1 MDKGKQNIKF
11 FRAKEDVLH
20 LILNVMFGRDTLS
33 DRNYV
38 WLVNSERRSG
48 HVMLTGII
56 DNTYHWSIDEINIIT
71 RIIPH

>member
-1 MDKGKQNIKF
+1 MEKEKQNIKF

-20 LILNVMFGRDTLS
+20 LILNVMFVRDTLS

-38 WLVNSERRSG
+38 GLVSSERRSG

-56 DNTYHWSIDEINIIT
+56 DNTYHWSIDERNIIT